1 MSSENGTRDAGPAR
15 QAAPQPPVTPL
26 GEPRKVAAALLRYRV
41 MAWVTGI
48 GLLFVVAGMVQE
60 YALHAGDAITRVMGP
75 VHGAFYI
82 LLLITTFDLGTRVR
96 WNVKR
101 MLLTALA
108 GTVPF
113 LSFYAERE
121 NTRSVARRLDALR

>member
-1 MSSENGTRDAGPAR
+1 MS
-15 QAAPQPPVTPL
+15 APRTAPGLQDL
-26 GEPRKVAAALLRYRV
+26 SRIRSALTRYRV

-48 GLLFVVAGMVQE
+48 GLLFVVGGMVQE
-60 YALHAGDAITRVMGP
+60 YALHRGDSITRVMGP
-75 VHGAFYI
+75 VHGLFYV

-96 WNVKR
+96 WPWSR

-113 LSFYAERE
+113 LSFYAERK
-121 NTRSVARRLDALR
+121 NQRAVHDQLAGHPPVG

>member
-1 MSSENGTRDAGPAR
+1 MSTERTAPALQGTGRVR
-15 QAAPQPPVTPL
+15 S
-26 GEPRKVAAALLRYRV
+26 ALTRYRV
-41 MAWVTGI
+41 MAWITGI

-60 YALHAGDAITRVMGP
+60 YALDRGDSITRVMGP
-75 VHGAFYI
+75 VHGLFYV

-96 WNVKR
+96 WPWSR

-113 LSFYAERE
+113 LSFYAERKNHRAVE
-121 NTRSVARRLDALR
+121 EQLAGRPAAS

>member
-1 MSSENGTRDAGPAR
+1 MSSENSTRDAGPLVPGPGTA
-15 QAAPQPPVTPL
+15 
-26 GEPRKVAAALLRYRV
+26 GDPRKVAGALLRYQV

-48 GLLFVVAGMVQE
+48 GLLVVVAGMVQE
-60 YALHAGDAITRVMGP
+60 DALHAGDSITAVMGP
-75 VHGAFYI
+75 VHGAFYL

-96 WNVKR
+96 WPVGR

-113 LSFYAERE
+113 LSFYAERR
-121 NTRSVARRLDALR
+121 NHRAVAGQLAGRR